1 MNQNFKKD
9 YHDEKEQVD
18 KCIEWLKLQTIT
30 KGINKKHTSYG
41 YKHMVENWCHLYISN
56 NSFKKA
62 VEILDIYNIPNDN
75 KGLNIL
81 IPIHEGKLQKMLQTG
96 YESI

>member
-1 MNQNFKKD
+1 MNQHFKED

-18 KCIEWLKLQTIT
+18 KCIEWLKLQTLT

-56 NSFKKA
+56 DSFKKA
-62 VEILDIYNIPNDN
+62 VLVNGLYPMPDIPNVSKFTARVMVN
-75 KGLNIL
+75 SSLGLINL
-81 IPIHEGKLQKMLQTG
+81 A
-96 YESI
+96 